1 MKRYFVTGAQG
12 FVGRY
17 LISSILQSQKDAG
30 VLGIGRSSCQN
41 HSFTHCV
48 QWACKPV
55 PAPLPP
61 GLTIKSR
68 RYEYVPVNVHRRDHI
83 AEMLADFQPNVVVHL
98 ASGLRDDPTSSL
110 LTTNVE
116 GTIDLLEAVSGIKKT
131 VEKIIL
137 GSTGGV
143 YGVPEKLPIDEQ
155 AACNPNDF
163 YSATKLAAEHASR
176 IMARQCGLPVICARL
191 FNLAGPGQDER
202 HICGRFSSQAAA
214 ILEDLIPPV
223 LEVESLDTTR
233 DFIDVRDAASA
244 LITLCERG
252 VPSSVYNIGSGNE
265 TSMQTILDITLQAA
279 DLRNRVTVRHKAGR
293 IADIPRHA
301 ASIEALRS
309 LGFECRYPLD
319 KTIRDVLD
327 YYRTCVRRRALR
339 PMNMAPAP

>member
-55 PAPLPP
+55 QAPLPP
-61 GLTIKSR
+61 GLTIQSG
-68 RYEYVPVNVHRRDHI
+68 RYEYVSVNVHRRDHI

-116 GTIDLLEAVSGIKKT
+116 GTIDLLEAVSGIKKS

-223 LEVESLDTTR
+223 LDVESLDTTR

-252 VPSSVYNIGSGNE
+252 VPSSVYNVGSGNE

-279 DLRNRVTVRHKAGR
+279 DLRNRVTVRHKARR

-319 KTIRDVLD
+319 QTIRDVLD